1 MSVHDD
7 IHDKIKEY
15 IKDECED
22 YKKYGK
28 MAEMAEEINDD
39 ELYNIVTAIAKD
51 EKQHKNLLEYWNE
64 KHGGY

>member
-1 MSVHDD
+1 MKMSVHDD

-28 MAEMAEEINDD
+28 MAEMAEE
-39 ELYNIVTAIAKD
+39 
-51 EKQHKNLLEYWNE
+51 KQHY
-64 KHGGY
+64 